1 MFQSFLE
8 LSSFIFFVLALWGQ
22 DSCLPRSLVLRSNQG
37 RAPVVFRSAGGTSG
51 KAYTIPTIP
60 ASALSNACHRDAWYL
75 LRTVTTWWHRWR
87 ACYTF
92 KLDWHL
98 HSQITECWILNWN
111 WIELSCHLKSEENY
125 TMNNGTTRSSA
136 FNCELGDSGSEKCPG
151 EENLARWNVELRN
164 NLKHTSDLIVLNSAF
179 LEL

>member
-1 MFQSFLE
+1 MPIFPRIEQLHI
-8 LSSFIFFVLALWGQ
+8 LSPGIVRAGQ
-22 DSCLPRSLVLRSNQG
+22 LSAKKPCAEEQPRQG
-37 RAPVVFRSAGGTSG
+37 TCRFAITG
-51 KAYTIPTIP
+51 
-60 ASALSNACHRDAWYL
+60 CHRNARCL